1 MYKETRLIS
10 FQHVSLQYPNAPAP
24 ALRDFSLEVQ
34 HGEVLAVIGANGS
47 GKSTFGRLCN
57 ALLLPTSGQVLVDG
71 LSTTEPGGT
80 AEARR
85 RVAMVFQNPDSGV
98 VSASVEEDV
107 AFVLENQRLP
117 RAEIAARVQETLDTV
132 GLTPYRLS
140 HPLSLT
146 TSDRARLGLA
156 SAVVGAPRF
165 LVMDEATAYLDVA
178 DRASL
183 FSAVDAVR
191 KRTGMGVIL
200 ITHVMEEALA
210 AHRVAVFAEG
220 LLVYLGDPRE
230 LFDDPERARSWRL
243 ELPPLLQLADELRGR
258 GVEVGTHAVSVE
270 SMVDFLCRS

>member
-1 MYKETRLIS
+1 LIS
-10 FQHVSLQYPNAPAP
+10 FQHVSLHYPGAPAP

-34 HGEVLAVIGANGS
+34 DGEVLAVIGANGS

-71 LSTTEPGGT
+71 VSTLDAGGK
-80 AEARR
+80 AAARG
-85 RVAMVFQNPDSGV
+85 RVGMVFQNPDSGV

-117 RAEIAARVQETLDTV
+117 RAEIAERVKAILDTV
-132 GLTPYRLS
+132 GLAAHRLV

-156 SAVVGAPRF
+156 AAVVGAPRF
-165 LVMDEATAYLDVA
+165 LIMDEATAYLDAA
-178 DRASL
+178 DRGSL
-183 FSAVDAVR
+183 FSAVGAVR
-191 KRTGMGVIL
+191 ERTGMGVVL

-230 LFDDPERARSWRL
+230 LFADPARARSWRL

-270 SMVDFLCRS
+270 SMVEFLCRS